1 MGGTGR
7 RRAATGSSARV
18 YAVAKVAHLEIAAE
32 PEFEDILDARERPVA
47 RHRPQTHGERRRVNP
62 RRAGRDVSQ
71 TRSSHQARASL
82 SCDRFSSAPDVWSW
96 RDMISMNHD

>member
-7 RRAATGSSARV
+7 RRAATGSGARV

-47 RHRPQTHGERRRVNP
+47 RHRPQTHGERRRVIP
-62 RRAGRDVSQ
+62 RRAGRDVESD
-71 TRSSHQARASL
+71 SLESWLARVRTATPFRVL
-82 SCDRFSSAPDVWSW
+82 LTFGHGAT
-96 RDMISMNHD
+96 